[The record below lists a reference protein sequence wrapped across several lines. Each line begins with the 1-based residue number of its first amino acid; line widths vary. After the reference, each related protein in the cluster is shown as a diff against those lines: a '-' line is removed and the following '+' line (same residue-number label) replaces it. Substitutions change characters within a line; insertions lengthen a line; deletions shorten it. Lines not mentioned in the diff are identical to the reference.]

1 MLNIVSCLS
10 PPPLSFA
17 IFSLHIEY
25 LLLVLFSSAVI
36 ESICTLFYSYVFR
49 FGLHSV
55 LLFAVLWFVWGQFY
69 KNVIYI
75 VLADFSGYIKYLL
88 FVLLNSTVEQL

>member
-1 MLNIVSCLS
+1 M
-10 PPPLSFA
+10 A
-17 IFSLHIEY
+17 E
-25 LLLVLFSSAVI
+25 
-36 ESICTLFYSYVFR
+36 
-49 FGLHSV
+49 
-55 LLFAVLWFVWGQFY
+55 QFY